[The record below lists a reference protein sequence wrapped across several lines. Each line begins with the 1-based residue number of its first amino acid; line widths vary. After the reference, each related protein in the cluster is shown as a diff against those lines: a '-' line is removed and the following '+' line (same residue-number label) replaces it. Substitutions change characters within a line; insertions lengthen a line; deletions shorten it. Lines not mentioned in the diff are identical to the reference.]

1 VHLAVLGSEG
11 QLGQEL
17 MRLLAGQH
25 QLTAWP
31 ERELDITDTER
42 LEAAIAT
49 ARPDYVIN
57 AAAYTDVDACERD
70 ASRAQA
76 VNAEAPAQLARIC
89 AARGLGLL
97 HFSTDYV
104 FDGTLRRPYREDDP
118 THPLQVYGRSKRAGE
133 LAIFAAYPPALV
145 VRTAW
150 LYGARGPNFVRTILK
165 AALERPQLEV
175 VDDQRGSPTSAQ
187 DLAAV
192 VAWLIR
198 RRPSGLL
205 HVTNAGDC
213 TWYEFACR
221 ILQLL
226 GIATPVQPITSA
238 SLNRPAPRPAYSVL
252 DTQALRAL
260 GAPPLRHWQEALA
273 AYLGHEL

>member
-1 VHLAVLGSEG
+1 MHLAVLGSEG

-42 LEAAIAT
+42 LEAAIAAT
-49 ARPDYVIN
+49 RPQYVIN
-57 AAAYTDVDACERD
+57 AAAYTDVDAAERD
-70 ASRAQA
+70 SARAHA
-76 VNAEAPAQLARIC
+76 INAEAPAQLARIC
-89 AARGLGLL
+89 AAGGLGLL

-104 FDGTLRRPYREDDP
+104 FDGARRRPYREDDLP
-118 THPLQVYGRSKRAGE
+118 HPLQVYGRSKRAGE
-133 LAIFAAYPPALV
+133 VAVLAACPQALV

-150 LYGARGPNFVRTILK
+150 LYGAHGPNFVRTILK
-165 AALERPQLEV
+165 AALERPRLEV

-213 TWYEFACR
+213 TWHEFAGR
-221 ILQLL
+221 ILKLR
-226 GIATPVQPITSA
+226 GIATPVDRITSA
-238 SLNRPAPRPAYSVL
+238 ALNRPARRPAYSVL
-252 DTQALRAL
+252 DTQALRVL
-260 GAPPLRHWQEALA
+260 GAPPLRHWEEALA
-273 AYLGHEL
+273 AYLLS